1 MQRNNMKIM
10 KWSSLFNRSTLKD
23 SNEIYFAFVQISMN
37 LYEFWKFKYFSRI
50 YFQKELENKFN

>member
-10 KWSSLFNRSTLKD
+10 KCSSLFNRSTLKD

-37 LYEFWKFKYFSRI
+37 LYEFWKFKYFFWNLFLKRI
-50 YFQKELENKFN
+50 GKQV